1 MNLQIQSV
9 KFDADSK
16 LLAYIENKMAKLD
29 RFEDSIV
36 SAEVF
41 LKLDHDMEAGNK
53 VVTIVLDVKGA
64 QLVAER
70 RNRSFEESVDGCFE
84 ALKIQISKRKE

>member
-16 LLAYIENKMAKLD
+16 LLAYIETKMSKLD
-29 RFEDSIV
+29 RFDDSIV

-41 LKLDHDMEAGNK
+41 LKLDHDVEAGNK
-53 VVTIVLDVKGA
+53 VVTIVLEIKGA

-70 RNRSFEESVDGCFE
+70 RSRSFEESVDGCFE
-84 ALKIQISKRKE
+84 ALKTQISKRKE